1 MSEKMA
7 RELSETW
14 EFLDKR
20 RYFLKDE
27 IRQLIIKKSN
37 LEIEL
42 RQVEEMIDGIV
53 PLSKLEAVF
62 NYVHSFDKTTNKE
75 VME

>member
-14 EFLDKR
+14 KFLDKR

-62 NYVHSFDKTTNKE
+62 NYVHSFDKTANE
-75 VME
+75 E